1 MTDLTSANVI
11 SDLLRTMSTWLLDRP
26 AFWILGIMYEI
37 FFNVASAELFSNATI
52 KNFYSRVQLIIGV
65 FMVFKLAVTILQGI
79 MNPDKFT
86 DKRDGFSNIITR
98 IIFSLVMLTVIV
110 PINIPGINSN
120 SPEYQIQLNN
130 NGLLFG
136 TLYSLQNRLLSNN
149 TLGRLVLGTT
159 DDATNT
165 SSTNDDTLTGADK
178 QAAKLERSAN
188 IFTSTILKGF
198 LRINLLPEDA
208 ESRVDTGDKPPES
221 DSRNWMCGEVDDKA
235 IAAYRKLDASPH
247 ELLSLVNASC
257 EDSKDYPFNG
267 VVSLWKKLTGQERY
281 VFAYIPILPAIVAF
295 IFAFI
300 LLGFTVDIAVR
311 SVKLAVLRLIAPI
324 PIISYIDPK
333 SAKDGAFASWVKVLT
348 STYLDLFIR
357 LAVVYFVIFLIQ
369 DMIVNGIVINTGSGL
384 IGIISFIFIC
394 LGLFFFAKQ
403 APKFIRDVL
412 GLKGQMSNIGLSA
425 LLGGTAALVGG
436 GGAKGFALGAM
447 QGAEGSLQATNQGK
461 SLPLGQV
468 WRQNSDMM
476 AKINTGDKDARGG
489 VIGRT
494 MDRLNYGVREN
505 RATQLGIGNRDVAD
519 ATFIAKQRR
528 AMADNTQS
536 ELDKIAQEFNNLSPN
551 ATQQERDSLMQRWK
565 NAYDRNQQAQASAAK
580 AESTAEKMDKDRG
593 QLGAGPRIGDKR
605 DVKYTVRQ
613 KFNNTFNTNFAT
625 SRQDAADRWNDRL
638 GTDRFQGGTYR
649 SPLEAQADP
658 AHPIDLSNIEQSN
671 EEILQAVNSHKRDL
685 KNFSGT
691 TDDDRW
697 SSSGHGSGGGPG
709 GGPGGP
715 PIP

>member
-98 IIFSLVMLTVIV
+98 IIISLVMLTVIV

-165 SSTNDDTLTGADK
+165 STNDDTLTGADK

-221 DSRNWMCGEVDDKA
+221 DSRNWMCGEVSDEV
-235 IAAYRKLDASPH
+235 IGEYRQLDASPH

-267 VVSLWKKLTGQERY
+267 IISFFKKLTGQERY

-425 LLGGTAALVGG
+425 MLAGVGAIRQGGNIREVGEAMYDSADAQVQAYNSGKQSPLLMSNYNAGRDYV
-436 GGAKGFALGAM
+436 AK
-447 QGAEGSLQATNQGK
+447 
-461 SLPLGQV
+461 V
-468 WRQNSDMM
+468 
-476 AKINTGDKDARGG
+476 ITGDQNMTGRRMSRGQRHLNDMGIDTVYANDLKKAMYDQEEALNMLQDQYNRFTNGHMSNDEMEQYARDNGIALTGDIVADSDRIRKHMYDKIRTANKAYQKAKSEYEDVKGMQKQYGQARSYEAQYEARGRNRSVAG
-489 VIGRT
+489 FGRT
-494 MDRLNYGVREN
+494 SEHSSVQQWRTQNYPTDQPGVRSE
-505 RATQLGIGNRDVAD
+505 ATDSTTPINSSPGGPDVTPTGATTSGPPIGG
-519 ATFIAKQRR
+519 
-528 AMADNTQS
+528 MGGP
-536 ELDKIAQEFNNLSPN
+536 NNP
-551 ATQQERDSLMQRWK
+551 
-565 NAYDRNQQAQASAAK
+565 
-580 AESTAEKMDKDRG
+580 
-593 QLGAGPRIGDKR
+593 AGGPPG
-605 DVKYTVRQ
+605 
-613 KFNNTFNTNFAT
+613 
-625 SRQDAADRWNDRL
+625 
-638 GTDRFQGGTYR
+638 
-649 SPLEAQADP
+649 
-658 AHPIDLSNIEQSN
+658 
-671 EEILQAVNSHKRDL
+671 
-685 KNFSGT
+685 
-691 TDDDRW
+691 
-697 SSSGHGSGGGPG
+697 GSGG
-709 GGPGGP
+709 P
-715 PIP
+715 PR